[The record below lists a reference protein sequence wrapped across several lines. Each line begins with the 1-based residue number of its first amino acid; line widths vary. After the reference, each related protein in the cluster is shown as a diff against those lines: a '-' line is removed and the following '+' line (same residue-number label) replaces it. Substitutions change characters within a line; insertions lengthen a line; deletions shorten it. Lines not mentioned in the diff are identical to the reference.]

1 MPIYASDEHQLLSN
15 DCTLH
20 DGDAEIQDGTLY
32 LTDRRLI
39 YEKKGKRGIIHDTP
53 AKIFLDI
60 NLHELKNVTTAVPL
74 LFGKKILSIEFDKDG
89 TVKKYDFQLPD
100 PKKWADE
107 ISRWVSDARR
117 HHEDNKSRE
126 DEEKYRRDLQ
136 MAKAKAPRTNIGMAY
151 FGKDSA
157 SKEQAGPRNIQSEEG
172 GSQQATEI
180 EQPDQPKSVPLVCQS
195 CGNEVDPGMRFCPHC
210 GAKL

>member
-39 YEKKGKRGIIHDTP
+39 YEKKGKRGIIHATP
-53 AKIFLDI
+53 AKIYLDI

-74 LFGKKILSIEFDKDG
+74 LFGKKILSIEFEKDG
-89 TVKKYDFQLPD
+89 AAKKYDFQLPD

-117 HHEDNKSRE
+117 HHEDSKSRE
-126 DEEKYRRDLQ
+126 DEENILTMIQEMFEKGRRRRSIIP
-136 MAKAKAPRTNIGMAY
+136 A
-151 FGKDSA
+151 F
-157 SKEQAGPRNIQSEEG
+157 SE
-172 GSQQATEI
+172 
-180 EQPDQPKSVPLVCQS
+180 
-195 CGNEVDPGMRFCPHC
+195 
-210 GAKL
+210 

>member
-39 YEKKGKRGIIHDTP
+39 YEKKGKRGILHATP

-74 LFGKKILSIEFDKDG
+74 LFGKKILSIEFEKDG
-89 TVKKYDFQLPD
+89 ASKKYDFQLPD
-100 PKKWADE
+100 PKKWSEE

-117 HHEDNKSRE
+117 HYEENVSKVE
-126 DEEKYRRDLQ
+126 EEKYRKNLE
-136 MAKAKAPRTNIGMAY
+136 MTKAKAPKTNIGMAY
-151 FGKDSA
+151 FGKDNQNV
-157 SKEQAGPRNIQSEEG
+157 KQTGPTNVNSQDADEKQVSELDE
-172 GSQQATEI
+172 
-180 EQPDQPKSVPLVCQS
+180 PKAVSLVCPG
-195 CGNEVDPGMRFCPHC
+195 CGNEVDSAMRFCPHC
-210 GAKL
+210 GNKL